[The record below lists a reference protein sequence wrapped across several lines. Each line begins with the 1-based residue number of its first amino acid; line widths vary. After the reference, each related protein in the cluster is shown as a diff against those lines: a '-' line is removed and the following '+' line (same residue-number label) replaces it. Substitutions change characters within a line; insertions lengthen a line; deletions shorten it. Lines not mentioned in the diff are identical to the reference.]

1 MALIIR
7 AALRP
12 EGFFLC
18 MKREAMNVL
27 LIGSG
32 GREHALAWKIAQSSL
47 LDALYVA
54 PGNPGTLRHG
64 RTADVDVSDHKALR
78 AFLLE
83 KRIRIVVVGPEGPL
97 VDGLHDRIAED
108 PKLEGITVIG
118 PRAAGARLEGSKDF
132 AKEFMFRHGIPTAA
146 HRTFVKGQ
154 LQDALEHLDRVS
166 APYVVKADGLAAGK
180 GVIISN
186 DKKEAAKALREM
198 LQQGRF
204 GEAGER
210 VVIEQHLKG
219 IECSAFLITDGDSF
233 KMLPAA
239 KDYKRIGNGD
249 TGPNTGGM
257 GAVSPVPFADKD
269 FLQKVHD
276 RVAAPTIR
284 GLKKDGIPY
293 QGFLFMGLM
302 NVDGEPYVIE
312 YNVRLG
318 DPETE
323 AILPRLKSDL
333 LDLFEGVATGTLS
346 ERHIDVDDRTAV
358 TVVLASEGYPGE
370 YEKGKA
376 ITGLEGVTDAYVF
389 QAGTAQRNGQLVTH
403 GGRVMAV
410 TGMGKD
416 LESAMA
422 SAYRA
427 TARIAYDGK
436 YQRDDI
442 GADLKKQPTQRSA
455 AAAR

>member
-1 MALIIR
+1 
-7 AALRP
+7 
-12 EGFFLC
+12 
-18 MKREAMNVL
+18 MKRDAMNVL

-47 LDALYVA
+47 LDSLYVA

-64 RTADVDVSDHKALR
+64 RSADVDVSDHKALR

-108 PKLEGITVIG
+108 PKLEGVTVIG

-269 FLQKVHD
+269 FMQKVHD

-293 QGFLFMGLM
+293 RGFLFMGLM

-442 GADLKKQPTQRSA
+442 GADLKKQPAQRSA